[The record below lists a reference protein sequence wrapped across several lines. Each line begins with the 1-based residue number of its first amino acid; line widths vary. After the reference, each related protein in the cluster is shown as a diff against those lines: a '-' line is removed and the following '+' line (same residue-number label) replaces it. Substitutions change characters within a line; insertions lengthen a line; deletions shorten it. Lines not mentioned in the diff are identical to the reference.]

1 MQEKQVLP
9 SDDSIPSSTRLSR
22 CFYQQSICNLTRVL
36 YLLLLVKVIK
46 TFNSRPE
53 CGSQFTAFF
62 VVLRQASYPQVDVI
76 LVLIKVLYLKGNF
89 FIFFFFFETAYSLRK
104 GLKNDF
110 KKLTMPLPEA
120 SVWLKL
126 KIPLLT
132 RNIFQRWWRKVRLH
146 LS

>member
-1 MQEKQVLP
+1 MH
-9 SDDSIPSSTRLSR
+9 SIPSSTRLSR
-22 CFYQQSICNLTRVL
+22 CFYQQSICNLTSVL

-76 LVLIKVLYLKGNF
+76 LVLIKVLYLIGNF
-89 FIFFFFFETAYSLRK
+89 FISCNICETAYSLRK
-104 GLKNDF
+104 GLKNNNN
-110 KKLTMPLPEA
+110 KKLTMPLAEV

-126 KIPLLT
+126 IVPLLT
-132 RNIFQRWWRKVRLH
+132 SNIFPRWWRKVRLH
-146 LS
+146 LF